1 MSIYCVQTLVD
12 VSDNGNLNQA
22 FPFKTKSGY
31 LVHDK
36 DTLSLAKDQ
45 QQNFNTLVQSLQI
58 RANIT
63 WDQHPVTTDIVTGN
77 TKFGKIYEGKQKVW
91 TFIFYTDQQDVYA
104 DADGHTSAG
113 EKDLDLIPIVSFCKE
128 TATFPKNAFLTQ
140 DDDTRNTFILK
151 VRNDEEDLQNRDIV
165 GEILSKYDT

>member
-63 WDQHPVTTDIVTGN
+63 QDQHPVTTDIVTGN
-77 TKFGKIYEGKQKVW
+77 TKFGKI
-91 TFIFYTDQQDVYA
+91 
-104 DADGHTSAG
+104 
-113 EKDLDLIPIVSFCKE
+113 
-128 TATFPKNAFLTQ
+128 
-140 DDDTRNTFILK
+140 R
-151 VRNDEEDLQNRDIV
+151 
-165 GEILSKYDT
+165 